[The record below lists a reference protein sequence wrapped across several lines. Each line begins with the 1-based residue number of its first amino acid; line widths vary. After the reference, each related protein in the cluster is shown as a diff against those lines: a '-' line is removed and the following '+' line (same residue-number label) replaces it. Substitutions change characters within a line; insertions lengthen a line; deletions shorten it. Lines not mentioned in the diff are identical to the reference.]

1 MTEVTIYTGGGAVSY
16 VLRDTTND
24 FVTVLSEAL
33 EKGTVTVTTAEGST
47 LYINPLNA
55 AAIEIKAIKDDTPPG
70 A

>member
-47 LYINPLNA
+47 LYINPLNT
-55 AAIEIKAIKDDTPPG
+55 AAIEIRKIEEDTRPG